1 MCFAGDEYLHVGDG
15 FPLSL
20 SLSLQVP
27 LLKMEAIGIRVWGYV
42 EDKAAGNHEKR
53 GSEGRMKGFGT
64 I

>member
-1 MCFAGDEYLHVGDG
+1 MCFAGDEYLHAGDG
-15 FPLSL
+15 FP
-20 SLSLQVP
+20 LSLQVP
-27 LLKMEAIGIRVWGYV
+27 LLKMEAIGIRMWGYV

>member
-1 MCFAGDEYLHVGDG
+1 MSTYTLEMAF
-15 FPLSL
+15 L